1 MIQNSK
7 AAKKVILILIL
18 VVIIGLAVQS
28 IILMV
33 INHYAPVESIRSE
46 EDIAEIMEVRVFCL
60 NLKYLINNLCLYV
73 FQIGILL
80 LMICL
85 IKYKFTFSFHEISLA
100 FIALLAGAAIVT
112 VPFAMFNN
120 LYASE
125 YLKPLYITVIKAAVI
140 CTMMSAIN
148 FALWIRKRRK
158 S

>member
-1 MIQNSK
+1 MIKNSK

-33 INHYAPVESIRSE
+33 INHYAPVESIQSE

-85 IKYKFTFSFHEISLA
+85 IST
-100 FIALLAGAAIVT
+100 
-112 VPFAMFNN
+112 
-120 LYASE
+120 
-125 YLKPLYITVIKAAVI
+125 
-140 CTMMSAIN
+140 
-148 FALWIRKRRK
+148 
-158 S
+158 

>member
-60 NLKYLINNLCLYV
+60 NLKYLIHFPLQKNPD
-73 FQIGILL
+73 LL
-80 LMICL
+80 FLQR
-85 IKYKFTFSFHEISLA
+85 E
-100 FIALLAGAAIVT
+100 
-112 VPFAMFNN
+112 NN
-120 LYASE
+120 LY
-125 YLKPLYITVIKAAVI
+125 IIG
-140 CTMMSAIN
+140 
-148 FALWIRKRRK
+148 F
-158 S
+158 